1 MGLHKNLV
9 RLTLV
14 LILLLPLGVSCQDQQ
29 EEVTESLKAI
39 PNWPP
44 RVFFNTDG
52 NWAFNYLTNRDTKD
66 LTVILDA
73 LQGTGVDIVT
83 VLVGIDDDLS
93 WRGSKYGE
101 LWGDATKNWD
111 PDDDN
116 TRDSVGGMAMS
127 DVERLH
133 ANLAAIVDDGHDLMK
148 VYLDRARE
156 LELGMFASFR
166 MNDAHTNMED
176 RGWYGRS
183 VMKMERT
190 DLLQGSGVWSAP
202 GYAEHWNFSWQWDYA
217 KEETRERFLGLFDET
232 LTRYDFDGI
241 ELDFSRG
248 YSLFRVGQRFKNI
261 PTLTEFIRKAR
272 EIVLR
277 KRSEKGKD
285 IKLIARVPVSFDSGL
300 ELGFDTETWIREGL
314 LDAVVLASPFYA
326 LQRIDIE
333 RAVKAAEKSKVLVY
347 TGFDSS
353 TQATSPQGGYERNPA
368 SVLRAA
374 ALNGYKQGAVGVH
387 LFNNGYHGH
396 RPRPVP
402 EGEERIAKPVGTDLR
417 GYFTRYDLK
426 NFADLGNSK
435 ALESLDRC
443 YYAEHRDLNS
453 LGDYPPQVPF
463 KLSLVGRGA
472 GSDHAIKIRVDDDIA
487 AGLAAGRIKKTELR
501 LRFTD
506 TQKSFDRILCQVNGT
521 RVDLSSGS
529 TIKNSRGEQWLVLD
543 NPPVKNGINTVLVVL
558 EGIKTPEEYTG
569 RGGLWPK
576 IHSCEIIVKCES

>member
-1 MGLHKNLV
+1 
-9 RLTLV
+9 
-14 LILLLPLGVSCQDQQ
+14 
-29 EEVTESLKAI
+29 
-39 PNWPP
+39 
-44 RVFFNTDG
+44 
-52 NWAFNYLTNRDTKD
+52 
-66 LTVILDA
+66 
-73 LQGTGVDIVT
+73 
-83 VLVGIDDDLS
+83 
-93 WRGSKYGE
+93 
-101 LWGDATKNWD
+101 
-111 PDDDN
+111 
-116 TRDSVGGMAMS
+116 MS

-217 KEETRERFLGLFDET
+217 KEETRERFLGPVRRDPDT
-232 LTRYDFDGI
+232 LR
-241 ELDFSRG
+241 LRRH
-248 YSLFRVGQRFKNI
+248 RVGFQSGIFPVSSRDKDSRTS
-261 PTLTEFIRKAR
+261 PPLTEFIRKAR

-487 AGLAAGRIKKTELR
+487 AGAGRRAHQENGVATALYGHPEILRSNPLSGQWHQGGSVLR
-501 LRFTD
+501 LHHQELPR
-506 TQKSFDRILCQVNGT
+506 
-521 RVDLSSGS
+521 
-529 TIKNSRGEQWLVLD
+529 
-543 NPPVKNGINTVLVVL
+543 
-558 EGIKTPEEYTG
+558 
-569 RGGLWPK
+569 
-576 IHSCEIIVKCES
+576 